1 MSFQF
6 HSHRIMNYLGREKM
20 KTSKYLGVI
29 TILLLMLTVM
39 QVGNAA
45 AEDMFTLT
53 VNFPG
58 ISTVHTYVKQSDGVS
73 GTATGLQVASQTYQ
87 NNQAVFA
94 SLPNGIYDLA
104 VVKGAK
110 TLVVDDVSINGDT
123 VVDDLVATLMV
134 KFPGI
139 STVHTYVRVDDGVA
153 GTATGGDVE
162 NRTYQN
168 DETSMV
174 VLKNTYDVVIKKG
187 AKTKIIDAVDCTGET
202 CLVDD
207 IVATLTVKFPGISTV
222 HTYVKVDDG
231 VADSATGGDVENRT
245 YQNDETSMA
254 VLKNTYDVV
263 VKKGAKTKII
273 DAVDCT
279 DDTCLVDDLVAT
291 LTVKF
296 PGISTVHT
304 YVRVDDGVAGTATGG
319 DVENRTYQNDETSM
333 VVLKSTY
340 DVVVKKGAKTKII
353 DAVDCTGN
361 TCLVDNIVATLTVN
375 FPGLSNV
382 HTYIK
387 TIDGVLNSATG
398 GDVDNRTY
406 QNYSTT
412 LALLKNHYDV
422 VVKVGTE
429 TYIFDDVDCT
439 GNTCTINLGNE
450 PPIANPNG
458 PYLDAVGIP
467 IMFDGTASSDPDND
481 PLNFA
486 WDFGDSNTGT
496 GEMPSH
502 SYAIAGIYDVCL
514 TVNDGYVD
522 SEEECTIAVVYDP
535 NGGFVTG
542 GGWFVSP
549 TGAYKADETLTGKA
563 TFGFVAK
570 YKKGANV
577 PDGNTEFQF
586 KAGDLNF
593 HSTSYEWLVVAGN
606 KAQFKGEGTI
616 NGAGSYKFIIF
627 ADDDSPDT
635 FRIQIW
641 GDIGTVYDNGSQQGL
656 GGGSIVVHK

>member
-87 NNQAVFA
+87 NNRAVFA

-254 VLKNTYDVV
+254 VLKN
-263 VKKGAKTKII
+263 
-273 DAVDCT
+273 
-279 DDTCLVDDLVAT
+279 
-291 LTVKF
+291 
-296 PGISTVHT
+296 
-304 YVRVDDGVAGTATGG
+304 
-319 DVENRTYQNDETSM
+319 
-333 VVLKSTY
+333 TY